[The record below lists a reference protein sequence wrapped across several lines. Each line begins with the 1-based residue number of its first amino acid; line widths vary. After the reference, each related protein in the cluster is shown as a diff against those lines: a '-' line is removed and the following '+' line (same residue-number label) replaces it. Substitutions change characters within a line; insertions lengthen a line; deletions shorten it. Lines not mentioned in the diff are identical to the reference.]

1 MDKRQ
6 QRDFNAGL
14 SAEVDAFLRGEP
26 TRRDFIKQFGQ
37 MSGML
42 AISAG
47 TVPAFVQDAL
57 AQAAV
62 DLADASH
69 AARQGP
75 GGRDEGL
82 HGRAGRR
89 LGLPGG

>member
-1 MDKRQ
+1 MDERK

-14 SAEVDAFLRGEP
+14 SDEVDAFLRGEP

-37 MSGML
+37 MAGML

-47 TVPAFVQDAL
+47 TLPVFVQDAL

-62 DLADASH
+62 DLADPSTPLGKAQAAAMKASTLE
-69 AARQGP
+69 APRSNS
-75 GGRDEGL
+75 
-82 HGRAGRR
+82 
-89 LGLPGG
+89 